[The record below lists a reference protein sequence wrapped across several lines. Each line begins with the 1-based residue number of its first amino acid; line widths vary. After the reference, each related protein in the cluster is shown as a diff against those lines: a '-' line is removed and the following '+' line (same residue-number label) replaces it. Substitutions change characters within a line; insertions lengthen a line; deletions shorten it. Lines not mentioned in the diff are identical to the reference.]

1 MRKKTSKKQLEPRL
15 EEAKVGQRVV
25 FFVDAA
31 HFVLAPYLG
40 MLWCFVR
47 QFVRAPAGRQRFN
60 VLGALNAITHELI
73 LVTNDA
79 YINADSVCE
88 LLRLIAARGFTIPIT
103 LILDNARY
111 QKCHLVIDLAK
122 TLGIEL
128 LYLPTYSPNLNIIER
143 LWKFVKKDWRVLT
156 KDSPENRGFFGEG
169 VKVVVEV
176 VVDPQRQIDHFDDLG
191 DDLRAAAEPG
201 EKVADVAVVL
211 FDGDGQVFAG
221 EELVIRDEAVIA
233 LPIIGDERLAFEAD
247 FVEELLACGIIT
259 ATKNPGDGSPSNRGI
274 GSPKPQFLSLFF
286 TKCPI
291 SSRVTTT
298 TSALVDGSGSLRA
311 SSRTQ
316 FRTATSLTPRMR
328 AMEPKLTL
336 PMA

>member
-1 MRKKTSKKQLEPRL
+1 MTRHPKRPRDLNQRAKRMVDIATGEVNDREPTSEEQGKDRPQRGIFRAKLESRPSR
-15 EEAKVGQRVV
+15 
-25 FFVDAA
+25 
-31 HFVLAPYLG
+31 H
-40 MLWCFVR
+40 
-47 QFVRAPAGRQRFN
+47 RQR
-60 VLGALNAITHELI
+60 
-73 LVTNDA
+73 
-79 YINADSVCE
+79 
-88 LLRLIAARGFTIPIT
+88 
-103 LILDNARY
+103 
-111 QKCHLVIDLAK
+111 
-122 TLGIEL
+122 
-128 LYLPTYSPNLNIIER
+128 
-143 LWKFVKKDWRVLT
+143 RVLT
-156 KDSPENRGFFGEG
+156 KDSPENRSFFGEG

-191 DDLRAAAEPG
+191 DDLRAAAEPC

-221 EELVIRDEAVIA
+221 EELVIRDEAVIT

-247 FVEELLACGIIT
+247 FVEELLACGVIT
-259 ATKNPGDGSPSNRGI
+259 ATKNPGDGSPSNRVI

-286 TKCPI
+286 TKCHI

>member
-1 MRKKTSKKQLEPRL
+1 MDCLSDDLP
-15 EEAKVGQRVV
+15 V
-25 FFVDAA
+25 
-31 HFVLAPYLG
+31 
-40 MLWCFVR
+40 
-47 QFVRAPAGRQRFN
+47 PAFIRD
-60 VLGALNAITHELI
+60 ELP
-73 LVTNDA
+73 D
-79 YINADSVCE
+79 CRCKRE
-88 LLRLIAARGFTIPIT
+88 F
-103 LILDNARY
+103 
-111 QKCHLVIDLAK
+111 
-122 TLGIEL
+122 
-128 LYLPTYSPNLNIIER
+128 
-143 LWKFVKKDWRVLT
+143 RVLT
-156 KDSPENRGFFGEG
+156 KDSPENRSFFGEG

-191 DDLRAAAEPG
+191 DDLCATAEPC

-247 FVEELLACGIIT
+247 FVEELLACGVIT
-259 ATKNPGDGSPSNRGI
+259 ATKNPGDGSPSNRVI

-286 TKCPI
+286 TKCHI

>member
-1 MRKKTSKKQLEPRL
+1 MAAFAPSHIVSRRVGPSNGDFQYAFLAVPERRL
-15 EEAKVGQRVV
+15 HIDRQTTVDGFPQVGE
-25 FFVDAA
+25 
-31 HFVLAPYLG
+31 
-40 MLWCFVR
+40 
-47 QFVRAPAGRQRFN
+47 QFVHSFA
-60 VLGALNAITHELI
+60 LGGATGNGG
-73 LVTNDA
+73 N
-79 YINADSVCE
+79 
-88 LLRLIAARGFTIPIT
+88 LRP
-103 LILDNARY
+103 
-111 QKCHLVIDLAK
+111 K
-122 TLGIEL
+122 
-128 LYLPTYSPNLNIIER
+128 
-143 LWKFVKKDWRVLT
+143 RVLT
-156 KDSPENRGFFGEG
+156 KDSPENRSFFGEG
-169 VKVVVEV
+169 VKIVVEV

-191 DDLRAAAEPG
+191 DDLRAAAKPC

-211 FDGDGQVFAG
+211 FDRDGQVFAG

-247 FVEELLACGIIT
+247 FGEELLACGVIT
-259 ATKNPGDGSPSNRGI
+259 ATKNPGDGSPSNRVI

-286 TKCPI
+286 TKCHI

-328 AMEPKLTL
+328 AIEPKLTL

>member
-1 MRKKTSKKQLEPRL
+1 MSEQARRAMPPNRVRHPVGCSFTS
-15 EEAKVGQRVV
+15 
-25 FFVDAA
+25 
-31 HFVLAPYLG
+31 
-40 MLWCFVR
+40 
-47 QFVRAPAGRQRFN
+47 
-60 VLGALNAITHELI
+60 
-73 LVTNDA
+73 
-79 YINADSVCE
+79 S
-88 LLRLIAARGFTIPIT
+88 LL
-103 LILDNARY
+103 
-111 QKCHLVIDLAK
+111 
-122 TLGIEL
+122 
-128 LYLPTYSPNLNIIER
+128 
-143 LWKFVKKDWRVLT
+143 RVLT

-176 VVDPQRQIDHFDDLG
+176 VIDPQRQIDHFDDLG
-191 DDLRAAAEPG
+191 DDLRAAAEPC

-247 FVEELLACGIIT
+247 FVEELLACGVIT
-259 ATKNPGDGSPSNRGI
+259 ATKNPGDGSPSNRVI

-286 TKCPI
+286 TKCHI

>member
-1 MRKKTSKKQLEPRL
+1 M
-15 EEAKVGQRVV
+15 
-25 FFVDAA
+25 
-31 HFVLAPYLG
+31 
-40 MLWCFVR
+40 
-47 QFVRAPAGRQRFN
+47 
-60 VLGALNAITHELI
+60 
-73 LVTNDA
+73 
-79 YINADSVCE
+79 
-88 LLRLIAARGFTIPIT
+88 
-103 LILDNARY
+103 
-111 QKCHLVIDLAK
+111 
-122 TLGIEL
+122 
-128 LYLPTYSPNLNIIER
+128 
-143 LWKFVKKDWRVLT
+143 RVLT
-156 KDSPENRGFFGEG
+156 KDSPENRSFFGEG

-191 DDLRAAAEPG
+191 DDFRAAAEPC

-247 FVEELLACGIIT
+247 FVEELLACGVIT
-259 ATKNPGDGSPSNRGI
+259 ATKNPGDGSPSNRVI

-286 TKCPI
+286 TKCHI

>member
-1 MRKKTSKKQLEPRL
+1 MGSPPQGSP
-15 EEAKVGQRVV
+15 
-25 FFVDAA
+25 
-31 HFVLAPYLG
+31 
-40 MLWCFVR
+40 
-47 QFVRAPAGRQRFN
+47 
-60 VLGALNAITHELI
+60 
-73 LVTNDA
+73 
-79 YINADSVCE
+79 
-88 LLRLIAARGFTIPIT
+88 
-103 LILDNARY
+103 
-111 QKCHLVIDLAK
+111 
-122 TLGIEL
+122 TLGNYI
-128 LYLPTYSPNLNIIER
+128 P
-143 LWKFVKKDWRVLT
+143 RVLT

-176 VVDPQRQIDHFDDLG
+176 VVNPQRQIDHFDDLG
-191 DDLRAAAEPG
+191 DDLRAAAEPR

-211 FDGDGQVFAG
+211 FDGDSQVFAG
-221 EELVIRDEAVIA
+221 EKLVVRDEAVIA
-233 LPIIGDERLAFEAD
+233 LPIIGDERLAFDAD
-247 FVEELLACGIIT
+247 FVEEPLACGVIT
-259 ATKNPGDGSPSNRGI
+259 ATKNPGDGSPSNRVI

-286 TKCPI
+286 TKCHI